1 MINSLIEYKIEI
13 VEKTTYYVQ
22 RLAFREFHVQM
33 LFATTKE
40 NLVKFDK
47 FKKKLQQLQ
56 DF

>member
-1 MINSLIEYKIEI
+1 VINSLIEYKIEI

-22 RLAFREFHVQM
+22 RLAVREFHVQM